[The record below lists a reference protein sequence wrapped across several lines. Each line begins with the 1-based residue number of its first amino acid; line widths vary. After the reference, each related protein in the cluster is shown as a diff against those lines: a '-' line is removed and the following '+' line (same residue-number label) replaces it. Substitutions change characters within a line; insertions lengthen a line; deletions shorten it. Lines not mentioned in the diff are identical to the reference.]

1 MTRSC
6 AHVPEIYLVCK
17 VIHSTRLADHPGPIR
32 TKPCRTLCAMHHSS
46 SSNSGLLGRRG
57 EGFTCPRALDPDLL
71 CSRVT
76 RMYLLHWKCEQAC
89 EVAFD
94 ARLLQQGQHRRL
106 RSSSLSPEKLRGVKA
121 SAFSFW
127 P

>member
-6 AHVPEIYLVCK
+6 ADVPETDLVSK
-17 VIHSTRLADHPGPIR
+17 VMHSTRLADHPGPMR
-32 TKPCRTLCAMHHSS
+32 TKPCRTLCAMRHAS
-46 SSNSGLLGRRG
+46 SSNSRLLGRGG

-94 ARLLQQGQHRRL
+94 AWLLQQGQRRRL
-106 RSSSLSPEKLRGVKA
+106 RSSSLSPKNCVA
-121 SAFSFW
+121 
-127 P
+127 